1 MFIEEYLVELRRER
15 FAPGALLTYAR
26 RVAARVRTDML
37 ANPGAVRSIW
47 AVGLAFFALTFLSSV
62 GMALAWDRE
71 LAERFFLHT
80 SLWMLPAFTFVTL
93 FVGQLRDTQ
102 GHRLSG
108 LNIPLVLTLARVSL
122 VPGIAVFLVDRH
134 FGWALAVYVLASLTD
149 VFDGYLAR
157 RWKQTTALGTVLDPL
172 VDIVFNLTMLAGLTA
187 ADLLRPWV
195 FWVAVLRYGI
205 LLVGGSGLYLFVG
218 PLKVQPTWFG
228 RMTGVIMTTLIAL
241 FTLLVAVRG
250 PLGEGLT
257 RLTEIA
263 LGVLLSGTV
272 LQVLAL
278 GWYNLRLLTGA
289 AKQADRVVR
298 DVPWGA

>member
-15 FAPGALLTYAR
+15 FAPAALLTYAR
-26 RVAARVRTDML
+26 RVAARVRSDWL

-47 AVGLAFFALTFLSSV
+47 AVGLVFFAVVFLASV
-62 GMALAWDRE
+62 GMALAWDRD

-93 FVGQLRDTQ
+93 FVGHLRDAQ

-108 LNIPLVLTLARVSL
+108 LNFPLMLTLARVSL

-134 FGWALAVYVLASLTD
+134 FSWALGVYIFASLTD

-172 VDIVFNLTMLAGLTA
+172 VDIVFNLTMLAGLAA
-187 ADLLRPWV
+187 ADLLHPWV

-218 PLKVQPTWFG
+218 PLRVQPTWFG
-228 RMTGVIMTTLIAL
+228 RLTGVVMTALIAL

-250 PLGEGLT
+250 TLGEGLT

-263 LGVLLSGTV
+263 LGVLLSATV
-272 LQVLAL
+272 LQVLVL

-298 DVPWGA
+298 DVQWGA

>member
-1 MFIEEYLVELRRER
+1 V
-15 FAPGALLTYAR
+15 
-26 RVAARVRTDML
+26 
-37 ANPGAVRSIW
+37 
-47 AVGLAFFALTFLSSV
+47 
-62 GMALAWDRE
+62 
-71 LAERFFLHT
+71 
-80 SLWMLPAFTFVTL
+80 
-93 FVGQLRDTQ
+93 
-102 GHRLSG
+102 
-108 LNIPLVLTLARVSL
+108 
-122 VPGIAVFLVDRH
+122 
-134 FGWALAVYVLASLTD
+134 WALAVYVLASLTD

-157 RWKQTTALGTVLDPL
+157 RWKQTTALGTLLDPL
-172 VDIVFNLTMLAGLTA
+172 VDIVFNLTMLAGLAA

-195 FWVAVLRYGI
+195 FWVAVLRYGL

-272 LQVLAL
+272 LQVLVL